1 MRCVRLFLFITLPP
15 KHNAEHSETQKF
27 PLPRP
32 SCLPSRAAL
41 SPFAVAAPHHHKST
55 TRKARKHKN
64 SPFRTSVPSESCRPF
79 PPQNHA
85 LPQRD
90 MGQKQNSSTDDVMES
105 KSKDLD
111 SKSQSILREGMDYS
125 CQECEIFTFACQ
137 NKILTL
143 LFMLPYHPPYSS

>member
-1 MRCVRLFLFITLPP
+1 MREALFVYYATTKTQRGTLGDTKIPT
-15 KHNAEHSETQKF
+15 ST
-27 PLPRP
+27 
-32 SCLPSRAAL
+32 
-41 SPFAVAAPHHHKST
+41 PF
-55 TRKARKHKN
+55 
-64 SPFRTSVPSESCRPF
+64 VPSESCRPF

-125 CQECEIFTFACQ
+125 CQKCEIFTFACQ